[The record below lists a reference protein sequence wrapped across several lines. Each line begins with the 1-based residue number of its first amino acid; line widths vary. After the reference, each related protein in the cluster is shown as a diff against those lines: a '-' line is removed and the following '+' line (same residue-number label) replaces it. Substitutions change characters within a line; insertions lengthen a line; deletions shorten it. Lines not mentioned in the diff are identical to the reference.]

1 MDWARLLGTLLL
13 ALLPGL
19 AGWAWARHAS
29 RYGSGRVVVHEGSS
43 LVVVDEPRPGGRAL
57 RMLLFKASPALRQ
70 SEVTIGAGGKV
81 ELGVGTPLHSH
92 VNRALALGLALLPLA
107 RVSHRPACASVPP
120 PPPPPVKSRRP

>member
-43 LVVVDEPRPGGRAL
+43 LVVVDEPRPGGRARDTEVQLKSARRSL
-57 RMLLFKASPALRQ
+57 RGRNAPKEEGRGTAEDGGRVGPA
-70 SEVTIGAGGKV
+70 E
-81 ELGVGTPLHSH
+81 
-92 VNRALALGLALLPLA
+92 
-107 RVSHRPACASVPP
+107 
-120 PPPPPVKSRRP
+120 